1 MTISKINTIPDSS
14 NQGFQFRPGPSGYRY
29 ADRPLPGGSAKI
41 RPSAIDFGRR
51 RSISAGDGRLKKKS
65 TIGGRLRE
73 KSIVG
78 GQLRKKKRKR
88 RNKKKRRIPRPRA
101 VAHAQGRFFSRARRQ
116 SVSPRGEKDRG
127 DIAIA
132 RNSPRFHRTPEES
145 KVEIA
150 SIQLHRDA
158 IQWFT
163 ISIYTAWYGRY
174 TLIRQV
180 TGTRTARYRTILPK
194 IDHRQPIE
202 GEIDVGGRLREKS
215 GRLREKREEE
225 EKKKSMSPARRRRS
239 RWLFLPGEET
249 ERLRGNVAFSFLL

>member
-1 MTISKINTIPDSS
+1 FIRTYPFHAEENVSVLHDAEFRSPWDGHEHSIVRMQALKWSLSNTSHFARS
-14 NQGFQFRPGPSGYRY
+14 H
-29 ADRPLPGGSAKI
+29 LL
-41 RPSAIDFGRR
+41 PSAPLALSTVKFGCRQE
-51 RSISAGDGRLKKKS
+51 
-65 TIGGRLRE
+65 T
-73 KSIVG
+73 
-78 GQLRKKKRKR
+78 KR
-88 RNKKKRRIPRPRA
+88 RGEYLARVPSPPEGRPRA
-101 VAHAQGRFFSRARRQ
+101 IATHRSPTPTGAFSPARGDRA
-116 SVSPRGEKDRG
+116 SPRGEKDRG